1 MPYLVFDV
9 ETTGL
14 EPDYHEI
21 IQIGAVL
28 YDDRWDEISTYL
40 TNVYPEHPER
50 FAIPSAQVHELTLAD
65 LEEAPMIHEMLEDFE
80 EWLMEELNLSTRSD
94 LRRIVV
100 CGQSVTTDINFL
112 RFAYKKCQMSWE
124 FSLRPLDLF
133 VLSNFYFRILKAN
146 GIHTPKSLSLKSVAA
161 YFGMERQTETH
172 NALEDAILTGRCL
185 MLILKNAEKFR
196 VDEQD
201 LAFWEE
207 EEYE

>member
-28 YDDRWDEISTYL
+28 YDDRWNEISTYL
-40 TNVYPEHPER
+40 SNVYPEYPDR
-50 FAIPSAQVHELTLAD
+50 FSIPASEVHNLTIAD
-65 LEEAPMIHEMLEDFE
+65 LDDAPMIHEMLEDFE
-80 EWLMEELNLSTRSD
+80 DWLIEELNLQTRSD

-112 RFAYKKCQMSWE
+112 RFAYKKSQMSWE
-124 FSLRPLDLF
+124 FSYRPLDLF

-146 GIHTPKSLSLKSVAA
+146 GIAGPKSLSLKSVAA
-161 YFGMERQTETH
+161 YFGMERETETH
-172 NALEDAILTGRCL
+172 NALEDSILTGRCL
-185 MLILKNAEKFR
+185 ALILKNAEKFR
-196 VDEQD
+196 VEEED
-201 LAFWEE
+201 LAFWEGE
-207 EEYE
+207 EE